1 MSVYPAGVM
10 ECLCRTIKNQEE
22 EKMRKDVK
30 KVIAPLL
37 AAAMA
42 LSCTVC
48 VSAAE
53 DETIKLTVWG
63 AEEDQTLLKELT
75 DKFQEK
81 YADQKFD
88 IQIGVESESTAQET
102 QIIRI
107 PK

>member
-1 MSVYPAGVM
+1 MSVNPAGLYEM
-10 ECLCRTIKNQEE
+10 IAHNHQNQEE

-37 AAAMA
+37 ATAMA

-63 AEEDQTLLKELT
+63 AEEDQDLLK
-75 DKFQEK
+75 
-81 YADQKFD
+81 
-88 IQIGVESESTAQET
+88 
-102 QIIRI
+102 
-107 PK
+107 